1 MQNAKDTFYE
11 VLKTRL
17 AAINPYRTI
26 VLRGVSRPG
35 VLVVENELL
44 SATVLTDCFCLSW
57 TEVAVDANGAMPL
70 VPLQCSIEYE
80 TAGTADNG
88 GMDRGRSL
96 AAMDAE
102 LQKAVSATPQSF
114 VKTNYAALAHG
125 GASVAMQTNVWW
137 GAVTFGKT
145 VVKDNRIARTAT
157 VDVMSYQEAGEL

>member
-11 VLKTRL
+11 VLKTRI

-26 VLRGVSRPG
+26 VLRGISRPG

-44 SATVLTDCFCLSW
+44 SSTVLPDCFCLRWS
-57 TEVAVDANGAMPL
+57 EVVVDANGAMPL
-70 VPLQCSIEYE
+70 VTMQCMFEYE

-88 GMDRGRSL
+88 GMDRGRLL

-102 LQKAVSATPQSF
+102 LRQAVSATPQSI
-114 VKTNYAALAHG
+114 VKMNYAALAHG

-145 VVKDNRIARTAT
+145 VVKDNRIARTVT

>member
-11 VLKTRL
+11 VLKTRI

-44 SATVLTDCFCLSW
+44 SAAVLPDCFCLRWS
-57 TEVAVDANGAMPL
+57 EVAVDTNGALPL
-70 VPLQCSIEYE
+70 VTMQCSIEYE
-80 TAGTADNG
+80 TAGNADNG
-88 GMDRGRSL
+88 GMDRGRLL

-102 LQKAVSATPQSF
+102 LQKAVSTTPQSI
-114 VKTNYAALAHG
+114 VKTNYAALAVG
-125 GASVAMQTNVWW
+125 GSAVAMQTNVWW
-137 GAVTFGKT
+137 SALTLGKT
-145 VVKDNRIARTAT
+145 VIKDNRIARTAT